1 MTPERASDIVYNCPA
16 PYSYDLFEHFIEYY
30 NVTDP
35 KQIASFAMLC
45 GFSIAEDCVMDE
57 PWRGE

>member
-35 KQIASFAMLC
+35 KQMPHSPCCVAFRLLKIA
-45 GFSIAEDCVMDE
+45 
-57 PWRGE
+57 